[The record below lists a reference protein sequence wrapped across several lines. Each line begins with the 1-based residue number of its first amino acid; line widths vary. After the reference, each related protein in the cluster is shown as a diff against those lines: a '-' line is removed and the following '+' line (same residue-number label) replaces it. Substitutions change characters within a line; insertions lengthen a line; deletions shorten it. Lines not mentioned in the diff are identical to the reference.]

1 MKRRYQH
8 IDTVLATRIRSL
20 MVEASDIIQALKV
33 GEKIP
38 ATVLSKLVAEKH
50 GMTGPQLY
58 PTIRFMFGDYPGV
71 SISAGAQ
78 GGIKKI
84 DESGDDE
91 V

>member
-1 MKRRYQH
+1 MKRRHQH
-8 IDTVLATRIRSL
+8 IDTVLSTKIGSL
-20 MVEASDIIQALKV
+20 MVEASDIIQSLKV

-38 ATVLSKLVAEKH
+38 ATTLSKLVAEKH
-50 GMTGPQLY
+50 GMTGPSLY
-58 PTIRFMFGDYPGV
+58 PVLKMMFANYPGV

-84 DESGDDE
+84 DESGDEE